1 MTLMPTWMRSYPTL
15 VPRPTAPLAAVV
27 VIGLGSGLALGL
39 GGCVAEN
46 NRLTV
51 GHEVELEAF
60 TSDERRLEPLV
71 VTQLRPDVAYPAFP
85 EGRRSLTSLDRSNWT
100 EKTILVPVDGVG
112 HRPHYA
118 VSLQLKNSTARQR
131 GEFPTALSA
140 LELTGGYTDEQLV
153 ESFDQPLIIL
163 GSAVILPVRM
173 LIDPQWNVRYSPKR
187 SYDRWP
193 EPGIDAAIMAE
204 LDPNA
209 EEVVD
214 PTAAPAPDSVPT
226 SEEWPR

>member
-1 MTLMPTWMRSYPTL
+1 MTLMPTWMRSFTSL
-15 VPRPTAPLAAVV
+15 APRLTAPAAVV
-27 VIGLGSGLALGL
+27 VVFGLGSGL

-51 GHEVELEAF
+51 GHEIELEAF
-60 TSDERRLEPLV
+60 TSDERRLEPLT

-118 VSLQLKNSTARQR
+118 ESVQLKNSTARQR

-140 LELTGGYTDEQLV
+140 LEVTGGFTDEQLV
-153 ESFDQPLIIL
+153 ETFTQPLVIF
-163 GSAVILPVRM
+163 GSAVILPARL
-173 LIDPQWNVRYSPKR
+173 LIDPQWNVRYSPNR

-193 EPGIDAAIMAE
+193 EPGSDPAIMAE
-204 LDPNA
+204 VESPVEVNA
-209 EEVVD
+209 E
-214 PTAAPAPDSVPT
+214 TAVPDPDSVPT

>member
-1 MTLMPTWMRSYPTL
+1 MRSFSTL
-15 VPRPTAPLAAVV
+15 APRPTAPRAVV
-27 VIGLGSGLALGL
+27 VVSGLVFGLALGL

-60 TSDERRLEPLV
+60 TSDERRLEPLE
-71 VTQLRPDVAYPAFP
+71 VTQLRPDAPYAAFP
-85 EGRRSLTSLDRSNWT
+85 ESHRSVTSLDRSNWT
-100 EKTILVPVDGVG
+100 EKTVLVPVDGLG
-112 HRPHYA
+112 HRPNYA

-140 LELTGGYTDEQLV
+140 LEVTGGFTDEQLV

-163 GSAVILPVRM
+163 GSALILPARM

-193 EPGIDAAIMAE
+193 EPGINPAIMAE

-214 PTAAPAPDSVPT
+214 PTSPPAPDSAPT